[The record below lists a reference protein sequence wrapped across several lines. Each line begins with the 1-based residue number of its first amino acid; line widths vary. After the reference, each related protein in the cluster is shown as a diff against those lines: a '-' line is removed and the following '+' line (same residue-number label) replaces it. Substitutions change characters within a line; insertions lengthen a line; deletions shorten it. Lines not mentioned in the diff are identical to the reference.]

1 MLDEMEILQMA
12 SQKVIKKRVKK
23 YGAGTNYLRCNLCKG
38 TGRVPKGYN
47 KKKG

>member
-1 MLDEMEILQMA
+1 MA
-12 SQKVIKKRVKK
+12 KAKQTITIKTRRKK
-23 YGAGTNYLRCNLCKG
+23 YGAGTDYLRCNLCKG